1 MRDGWICLHRKIMCN
16 KVVGARK
23 PYSRL
28 EAWID
33 LIAEAAYEDHRM
45 FLQGRVVEIRR
56 GEVPNSERTMAEKW
70 GWTKSAVHRF
80 ILCLK
85 TESMADQR
93 TDHGIQLLVITKYEE
108 YQNATDENEPR
119 ENEKPN
125 RKRTTD
131 GPTITRETRETIQ
144 NKETIS
150 VGFDFE
156 PQPEP
161 QPQQAEG
168 MPEKT
173 QAVAVVQ
180 REGIEVSGC
189 SPKVKRDRPT
199 RNADV
204 ERIIEAY
211 KAFKP
216 SDTSRT
222 KARHNLPDIFLEC
235 PPDDC
240 LAAVERYRQTVA
252 DRDAK
257 YIKGIGNFFTK
268 ANRVWEEY
276 LTDDCLADV
285 VPQQNHIEKL
295 FGVDWNPGE
304 SDIEAWR
311 AIARGCA
318 NGNDVISTAGDA
330 ADSGCDSGQGS
341 SGPVPVPGF

>member
-1 MRDGWICLHRKIMCN
+1 MREGWICLHRKIMCN

-131 GPTITRETRETIQ
+131 GPTITRETRETKKQTTNPLKAIAFTPPAENVGENVGVNVGEDQ
-144 NKETIS
+144 SEIKPVGERETQETAIDLSSERKLILDAFPAFFDLSALS
-150 VGFDFE
+150 VRDE
-156 PQPEP
+156 LV
-161 QPQQAEG
+161 QAMPKLMKTWNEYPALDWRNELEKANDWLLAGGKKKKKYDSFIRNWMKRVYEG
-168 MPEKT
+168 MT
-173 QAVAVVQ
+173 
-180 REGIEVSGC
+180 
-189 SPKVKRDRPT
+189 
-199 RNADV
+199 
-204 ERIIEAY
+204 
-211 KAFKP
+211 
-216 SDTSRT
+216 
-222 KARHNLPDIFLEC
+222 
-235 PPDDC
+235 
-240 LAAVERYRQTVA
+240 
-252 DRDAK
+252 
-257 YIKGIGNFFTK
+257 
-268 ANRVWEEY
+268 
-276 LTDDCLADV
+276 
-285 VPQQNHIEKL
+285 PQKNHIEKL

-311 AIARGCA
+311 AIARGCV
-318 NGNDVISTAGDA
+318 NGNDVISATGDA

-341 SGPVPVPGF
+341 SGPVPVPGL